1 MKAKSICINSR
12 FKNTDRTNIST
23 WNARWYSLIFSKY
36 NMSDR
41 LPSFEYSQ
49 EILHDTTPTQNPDCL
64 QRDADQNWKLVYVN
78 QGHSRGH
85 WAMPAALRS
94 SPLARMNRIL
104 LKWKLIFISL
114 YNSLVFCFQKNSFQ
128 TTYNSQ
134 RIGECSPAVEWLHSA
149 HLWRCW
155 ATWKFAFLTSKHV
168 TSLWS
173 MVHLN
178 ECETFLRKFCLFF
191 ACFKDLLFDLSNE
204 TSLQAF
210 KYILKWNMKLYTTFQ
225 ESLK

>member
-1 MKAKSICINSR
+1 MKAKSIYINSR
-12 FKNTDRTNIST
+12 FKNTDRTNISI
-23 WNARWYSLIFSKY
+23 WNARWYCLIFSKY

-49 EILHDTTPTQNPDCL
+49 EILHDTTLTQNPDCL

-78 QGHSRGH
+78 QGHSQGH
-85 WAMPAALRS
+85 WATPAALRS

-114 YNSLVFCFQKNSFQ
+114 YNSLVFCFQTNSFQ

-155 ATWKFAFLTSKHV
+155 ATWNSLHLLCQNTRPPCGPWSISMTVKFSQKILFV
-168 TSLWS
+168 
-173 MVHLN
+173 
-178 ECETFLRKFCLFF
+178 FCLF
-191 ACFKDLLFDLSNE
+191 
-204 TSLQAF
+204 
-210 KYILKWNMKLYTTFQ
+210 
-225 ESLK
+225 